1 MRVALRIGSCGIA
14 IMLAVGTAATAAAS
28 APTPPAPA
36 TQPSPPAS
44 PENAVAAVWAPREL
58 KFMFLGFTAKYSCDG
73 LQTRVRAALLRLGA
87 RPDLEVRTGACAQP
101 FGRPTEFPN
110 VIIKMNV
117 LVPATDKTDTAAPV
131 VAAHWQRVNLAAA
144 RDVVMEAGDCEI
156 IEQIKSGILPQFT
169 TRDVDYQ
176 STCVPHQLT
185 VGGTQLRAD
194 VLVADPVA
202 ATAAAH

>member
-1 MRVALRIGSCGIA
+1 
-14 IMLAVGTAATAAAS
+14 
-28 APTPPAPA
+28 
-36 TQPSPPAS
+36 
-44 PENAVAAVWAPREL
+44 
-58 KFMFLGFTAKYSCDG
+58 MFLGFTAKYSCDG
-73 LQTRVRAALLRLGA
+73 LQTRMRAALLRLGA
-87 RPDLEVRTGACAQP
+87 RPDLEVRIGACAQP
-101 FGRPTEFPN
+101 FGRPTEFPSL
-110 VIIKMNV
+110 IIKMNV
-117 LVPATDKTDTAAPV
+117 LVPATDKTDTAAPIV
-131 VAAHWQRVNLAAA
+131 TAHWQRVNLAAA